1 MMEQIKL
8 CPLMEETIDDS
19 TCFDIHMVVEGVA
32 PLRTVPKKVQENEK
46 RAEICESCPHHR
58 KD

>member
-1 MMEQIKL
+1 
-8 CPLMEETIDDS
+8 MEEAIDDS